1 MCSSAAVSS
10 ITALP
15 LALLRLA
22 GNLPGLSYAPAA
34 QVADAAAAPRPL
46 MHVLGA
52 LDGQTRL
59 PRAAWTAARL
69 APLAAQFG
77 AR

>member
-1 MCSSAAVSS
+1 MLGTATSACHTSPAPLNTVMC
-10 ITALP
+10 LP
-15 LALLRLA
+15 RS
-22 GNLPGLSYAPAA
+22 PG